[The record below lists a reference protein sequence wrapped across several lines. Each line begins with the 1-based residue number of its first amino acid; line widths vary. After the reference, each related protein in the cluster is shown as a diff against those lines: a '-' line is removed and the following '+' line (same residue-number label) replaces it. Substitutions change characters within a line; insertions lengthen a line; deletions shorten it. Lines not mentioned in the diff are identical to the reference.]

1 MTKKKKI
8 ALIFG
13 IAIVAIY
20 VIGILVFNNR
30 IVPNTKI
37 GEINLGM
44 TKFDNVQ
51 TVVDQGFKQ
60 ETIAVTDVV
69 ISDYTSSVTDLGA
82 SIDSA
87 KLAKDLKTDQ
97 NSLIW
102 PFELAAKSNY
112 KLEDYI
118 TVDQEVLASKLE
130 ADKFFEQEGRTKAQD
145 ASLKLNEETVQYEV
159 VEAVPGTVIDEKL
172 FITNMTT
179 AISNLAESIDTADS
193 YIQPQND
200 VDTLNKQASALND
213 RINRNVSM
221 TIGDETIQV
230 PKDIIARAVYIDEDG
245 KVAVE
250 GSELYNYLYDQSL
263 EFDSDDIGVGYRT
276 ITESNVDPAY
286 EEIVN
291 GLISDD
297 NADIVADAP
306 VDETEDTFKPTVK
319 TDEETYIEISIPNQ
333 VMWVYKDG
341 ELLLQT
347 PVVTGSQAD
356 GWDTPTGEYTI
367 IDKETDK
374 VLNGSS
380 VGFDYEVPV
389 NYWMR
394 LTNSGI
400 GIHDIDWLNSGNAW
414 DSRDVYE
421 LQGSH
426 GCINV
431 PNDVMKTVYDN
442 IPVGTPVYVT
452 G

>member
-1 MTKKKKI
+1 MTNKKKI
-8 ALIFG
+8 ALITVISI
-13 IAIVAIY
+13 IAVY
-20 VIGILVFNNR
+20 LIGVLVFSSR
-30 IVPNTKI
+30 IVPNTQI
-37 GEINLGM
+37 GEISLGM
-44 TKFDNVQ
+44 NEFDNVQ
-51 TVVDQGFKQ
+51 TVVDQGFEK
-60 ETIAVTDVV
+60 ETISVTDVV
-69 ISDYTSSVTDLGA
+69 ITDYTSSVADLGA
-82 SIDSA
+82 SIDSS
-87 KLAKDLKTDQ
+87 KLATDLKADQ
-97 NSLIW
+97 NSWIW
-102 PFELAAKSNY
+102 PFEIAAKSDY

-118 TVDQEVLASKLE
+118 TVDQEALTNKLE
-130 ADKFFEQEGRTKAQD
+130 ADKFFETEGRDEAQD
-145 ASLKLNEETVQYEV
+145 ATIKLNEETVQYEL
-159 VEAVPGTVIDEKL
+159 VEAVPGTVIDQELLVK
-172 FITNMTT
+172 NMTD
-179 AISNLAESIDTADS
+179 AISNLETSIDTADS
-193 YIQPQND
+193 YIQPEND
-200 VDTLNKQASALND
+200 VDTLNKQVTALND

-221 TIGDETIQV
+221 TIGDATIDV
-230 PKDIIARAVYIDEDG
+230 PKDIIARAVYIDDSG
-245 KVAVE
+245 QVAVE
-250 GSELYNYLYDQSL
+250 GSELYSYLYDQSL

-297 NADIVADAP
+297 NADIVAEAP
-306 VDETEDTFKPTVK
+306 VDEIEDTFKPTVK
-319 TDEETYIEISIPNQ
+319 TDEKTYIEISIPNQ